1 VENEQRRILEN
12 YTQTYNVEIMEA
24 ILKFNLDEFDD
35 RMSHLR
41 CVKSLDMCLVLLELR
56 NSFSEMENKIDVM
69 ELQGDDAMTPHELLE
84 EFRINFFE
92 SLLSHNVDLDEL
104 IT

>member
-1 VENEQRRILEN
+1 
-12 YTQTYNVEIMEA
+12 MEA
-24 ILKFNLDEFDD
+24 TLKFNLDDFDD
-35 RMSHLR
+35 RMAHLR

-56 NSFSEMENKIDVM
+56 KSFSEMENKVNVT
-69 ELQGDDAMTPHELLE
+69 ELQRKPPMTPYELIE

-92 SLLSHNVDLDEL
+92 TLLSQNIDLDEL